1 MLRTGNWIGL
11 AVLALVAFVLAG
23 SAQNIGAQL
32 AGTITDPSG
41 AVIPGAE
48 VTLTAVDT
56 GAVMKVTSSPD
67 GLYSFFNLQAGRYE
81 IQVSNKGFRDYVQR
95 GIRIALNEKTRVDVK
110 LEVGAESQQIEVT
123 ENASA
128 LNFETAE
135 RSGGMAPET
144 LNELPLIITT
154 NSGGLRS
161 AASFMT
167 LLPGVITPPG
177 QGLDATHFNG
187 AQRGAG
193 DAIYNGAS
201 AATGNSG
208 SGIFQAAYDYA
219 QSPEMVNE
227 LKVIS
232 GNYEPQYGSTAGAIF
247 IMETRS
253 GTNEFHGNGFWF
265 HRNTALNA
273 RQWNVDEKPRDLEHD
288 AGGSIGGP
296 AKVPLLWSSKNKTY
310 FFFNFEAF
318 RQTGGATRNI
328 LSIPSLQERQ
338 GDFRDWKDA
347 DGNLIPIYDPAT
359 TQIVNGQVERKQF
372 MGCDGNTPNVICP
385 DRIQNSLAQAW
396 FKYLPQPSYPG
407 PLNNFVAL
415 DAPASYSVHTNH
427 YTTRVDEYMG
437 NNDHLFYTLYLRK
450 SAPTT
455 KTELPV
461 EISNQSQTYITET
474 VTRLNWDHT
483 FSPVLLNHFG
493 VGYQDNYYNGGSL
506 AAPYADLF
514 PQIPGAS
521 RHAYPPSLNFSDGF
535 SSFKADN
542 RSTAQENKWPAPTWV
557 FNDLLTLVRGKHT
570 FKMGGEYRSLNNTYV
585 FVRNEAGSFNFD
597 RGQTGLLG
605 VNSGSPIASF
615 LLEQVDSASVD
626 WRPFG
631 LQSARFASYIAHF
644 GDTWKVTPK
653 LSLNLGIRW
662 EMHPP
667 SHEAHDVFSFFDPY
681 GPNPGAGGRPGRL
694 TFAGTRWGDAS
705 YGKRYP
711 EEVFRRGFA
720 PRLGIAYSVSPKLVV
735 RTGYGI
741 SYDSALTPNWQG
753 GIGSSGF
760 NLSQSFGNGL
770 AGLSPALIL
779 SEGLPTDYAKPP
791 FLDPAYING
800 QYIDGYTSVYRPLDG
815 NRLPYSQQW
824 NLTIEKEFTTNFYI
838 SAGYVGSKGTRLY
851 SHTAPLNVL
860 DPKLLSMGN
869 ALYDE
874 FQPGQTE
881 LNGVKLPY
889 GGWVE
894 QMTGCPPSVAQAL
907 LPYPQYCG
915 TIQGVTEN
923 AGNSTFHSLQLK
935 AEKRFSQGMWFL
947 GSYTWAKLLT
957 DADSAQ
963 PDALYG
969 SHWVISPFERSRNK
983 ALSVDDVPQTLV
995 LSLVYDLPVGKGKR
1009 WLSKSNPFVD
1019 AVLGGWRLSTIF
1031 RASSS
1036 TPFYFRSGQCNV
1048 PGQFGVGCIPA
1059 ILPGANPFA
1068 QDKSSFDPSKPLLNV
1083 SAFEPVDRFN
1093 FYYGVGPRI
1102 SDLRGLGYHNQDVSL
1117 TKSFRI
1123 VERVD
1128 FQLRADFFNFWNWH
1142 SFRNFDTYIDSPN
1155 FGYISG
1161 GATAPRYVQVGGK
1174 INF

>member
-11 AVLALVAFVLAG
+11 AVLALVAFVPAG

-483 FSPVLLNHFG
+483 FSPVLLNHSG
-493 VGYQDNYYNGGSL
+493 CPLCRPVSSD
-506 AAPYADLF
+506 
-514 PQIPGAS
+514 S
-521 RHAYPPSLNFSDGF
+521 RSFSACLSPVVEF
-535 SSFKADN
+535 Q
-542 RSTAQENKWPAPTWV
+542 R
-557 FNDLLTLVRGKHT
+557 RI
-570 FKMGGEYRSLNNTYV
+570 
-585 FVRNEAGSFNFD
+585 FV
-597 RGQTGLLG
+597 
-605 VNSGSPIASF
+605 
-615 LLEQVDSASVD
+615 
-626 WRPFG
+626 
-631 LQSARFASYIAHF
+631 LQS
-644 GDTWKVTPK
+644 
-653 LSLNLGIRW
+653 
-662 EMHPP
+662 
-667 SHEAHDVFSFFDPY
+667 
-681 GPNPGAGGRPGRL
+681 
-694 TFAGTRWGDAS
+694 
-705 YGKRYP
+705 
-711 EEVFRRGFA
+711 
-720 PRLGIAYSVSPKLVV
+720 
-735 RTGYGI
+735 
-741 SYDSALTPNWQG
+741 
-753 GIGSSGF
+753 
-760 NLSQSFGNGL
+760 
-770 AGLSPALIL
+770 
-779 SEGLPTDYAKPP
+779 
-791 FLDPAYING
+791 
-800 QYIDGYTSVYRPLDG
+800 
-815 NRLPYSQQW
+815 
-824 NLTIEKEFTTNFYI
+824 
-838 SAGYVGSKGTRLY
+838 
-851 SHTAPLNVL
+851 
-860 DPKLLSMGN
+860 
-869 ALYDE
+869 
-874 FQPGQTE
+874 
-881 LNGVKLPY
+881 
-889 GGWVE
+889 
-894 QMTGCPPSVAQAL
+894 
-907 LPYPQYCG
+907 
-915 TIQGVTEN
+915 
-923 AGNSTFHSLQLK
+923 
-935 AEKRFSQGMWFL
+935 
-947 GSYTWAKLLT
+947 
-957 DADSAQ
+957 
-963 PDALYG
+963 
-969 SHWVISPFERSRNK
+969 
-983 ALSVDDVPQTLV
+983 
-995 LSLVYDLPVGKGKR
+995 
-1009 WLSKSNPFVD
+1009 
-1019 AVLGGWRLSTIF
+1019 
-1031 RASSS
+1031 
-1036 TPFYFRSGQCNV
+1036 
-1048 PGQFGVGCIPA
+1048 
-1059 ILPGANPFA
+1059 
-1068 QDKSSFDPSKPLLNV
+1068 
-1083 SAFEPVDRFN
+1083 
-1093 FYYGVGPRI
+1093 
-1102 SDLRGLGYHNQDVSL
+1102 
-1117 TKSFRI
+1117 
-1123 VERVD
+1123 
-1128 FQLRADFFNFWNWH
+1128 
-1142 SFRNFDTYIDSPN
+1142 
-1155 FGYISG
+1155 
-1161 GATAPRYVQVGGK
+1161 
-1174 INF
+1174 